1 MTPPKETIDATPD
14 PTLMDKVGQTGYSLS
29 EMAAEIGDNTL
40 DAAPDGKSV
49 TFEVELGSTF
59 IRMTDDAVGMT
70 KAQLADAV
78 KLAKSTKKNKLGQ
91 YGLGLK
97 AACVAM
103 GSRFTIDTRPI
114 GSPETYR
121 VVWDSEE
128 WNRKGTWTFDI
139 ETLPAKP
146 DGSHGTVITVEKLKV
161 RPGGKVATLRTDLGR
176 RFAPFIRRGLAA
188 IVVDGKVVQAPQ
200 TEYLND
206 PNLKVANPGTFEVFL
221 SDGSRV
227 HGTIGLLANSS
238 QRGYYGFDTFRFG
251 RMITTYDKFCV
262 TPHPTIARLT
272 GEIHMDNVPVT
283 SNKREWIKESDLY
296 QEAVVKVREAI
307 TPWVQECRRLASAR
321 TVQESP
327 ADKAQKERVK
337 EGLAQALT
345 APELKDY
352 TLPEKKAPQAGV
364 PTKEAD
370 PNGDQELQVPG
381 REMRKG
387 PQNPTGTATSTAT
400 GAQRNPK
407 KVDLTKMRR
416 LRIKGRVF
424 DYVHRW
430 TNLGPEAAWM
440 DYQWNEG
447 ERTLEID
454 SNADHPSVLV
464 SQDRNFLAFL
474 HVVDAI
480 AQIIMEESGAG
491 WEKYNEIREV
501 LIRETSK
508 HLAELR
514 ETAPA
519 AA

>member
-1 MTPPKETIDATPD
+1 MSD
-14 PTLMDKVGQTGYSLS
+14 
-29 EMAAEIGDNTL
+29 
-40 DAAPDGKSV
+40 DAA
-49 TFEVELGSTF
+49 
-59 IRMTDDAVGMT
+59 GMN

-78 KLAKSTKKNKLGQ
+78 RLAKSSKKNKLGQ

-103 GSRFTIDTRPI
+103 GSRFTIDTRPPN
-114 GSPETYR
+114 SPETYR

-128 WNRKGTWTFDI
+128 WNRKGQWTFDI

-176 RFAPFIRRGLAA
+176 RFAPFIRRGMA
-188 IVVDGKVVQAPQ
+188 VVRVDGKDVQAPKID
-200 TEYLND
+200 YLED
-206 PNLKVANPGTFEVFL
+206 PTLKVSNPGVFEVFL

-227 HGTIGLLANSS
+227 HGTVGLMSSSS
-238 QRGYYGFDTFRFG
+238 QRGYYGFDTFRYS
-251 RMITTYDKFCV
+251 RMITTFDKFCF
-262 TPHPTIARLT
+262 TPHPTLARVV
-272 GEIHMDNVPVT
+272 GELHMDNVPVT

-296 QEAVVKVREAI
+296 QEAVKKVREAI
-307 TPWVQECRRLASAR
+307 APWLAESRRLAQSKA
-321 TVQESP
+321 VQETP

-337 EGLAQALT
+337 EGLAQALG
-345 APELKDY
+345 APELKEY
-352 TLPEKKAPQAGV
+352 TLPEKKLPEAGL

-370 PNGDQELQVPG
+370 PHGNLEIQVPG
-381 REMRKG
+381 RETRQS
-387 PQNPTGTATSTAT
+387 PQNPTGATSATGT

-424 DYVHRW
+424 DYTHRW

-514 ETAPA
+514 EPVPA